1 MRTLVCALALVL
13 AAVGPVRAEPQA
25 APPDWAV
32 AGFRHALLDDSAFG
46 AAVTIGGRH
55 GLFAPHVGDAELNQA
70 IVRRLEDTDP
80 ETRQAAIAALNALE
94 AAGHAD
100 AIAARARDEDASV
113 REAAVATLGDFG
125 AVDHASAVAER
136 LGDDDPA
143 TRARAVTAL
152 ASLRGRDAAPAVAER
167 LGDGGPSVRIA
178 ALRAL
183 AEVDA
188 AAWADAVAARLRD
201 DHNMVRDAAVDALVR
216 LNARDQIPAV
226 VAMLEA
232 DDGNVRRAA
241 LRALV
246 ALGAAER
253 TDVMAPLVRDA
264 DRDVREAAVRAL
276 GALDA
281 RDRTEAIAGRLDDDT
296 ADVRVAALDAL
307 ARLGAAE
314 YADAVVERLG
324 DVDGDVATAAAHAL
338 GVLGAIDRTSAV
350 AAYLDAPRGEVRAA
364 AITALSRLG
373 ADDRARD
380 VVASLTDA
388 DWRVRRAAVA
398 ALGALGAVDQAPA
411 VAALLDHRAPRI
423 RETALKALAEL
434 GAVDHTAAVAA
445 RLDDDDPGVR
455 EAALGALLSLDAVE
469 QAPAIARRLP
479 REHCQVRV
487 AAIEALGA
495 LDARDH
501 VDAILPQLGES
512 DCAANPLVRAMALE
526 VLRNVGAAAHAPVI
540 VDELRRPSLRGT
552 AMPWFVANMAEPRR
566 AAELALLSLPR
577 VAVPQASLAALAHT
591 HRDPT
596 DAAFYRAW
604 AYVLGGGEPVAV
616 TGVRFLG
623 LAPRD
628 RLTAAPADALG
639 ALRQLRILWPAT
651 APWPRLRDDA
661 ADAAANL
668 VGRACARDR
677 DLETTA
683 KPTALWTATV
693 QHLRRRLP
701 IAGTSCWPAGARPLL
716 AALRAELAAA
726 GYATRV
732 DTLDGA
738 ITAIDRADGARR
750 VLTVAAAHLGL
761 WALLFAAYPW
771 SRSVQALVFWNP
783 WVRRGLGL
791 GYVGLALTY
800 VPPLRRLLLRPFR
813 RSLLADAQ
821 LADLARH
828 AVFTDA
834 RLRLAGTERRALD
847 VLSPLRGQFV
857 IEGESGIGKSFLLRH
872 LAGRS
877 RRLTVFLPAYR
888 CEGGVLA
895 AIQAKLQGA
904 ATDTA
909 FLKSIVHLG
918 ALDILVDGVN
928 EVAPETR
935 AKIADFVQEHF
946 AGNVLLATQ
955 PFSTTQWQPPT
966 TAERCRLLPL
976 DRGEIATFLI
986 SRVDG
991 LPEDAVVTGE
1001 AYRLR
1006 ARAFVDALDDDG
1018 LRAVLA
1024 NPMDAQLAAEIL
1036 ARGETPDLL
1045 GLQEQAFALMRADYA
1060 RLYPDRR
1067 FPTERLAEAVYRMR
1081 LEDRFDL
1088 SGDDFA
1094 AEIAAMEPH
1103 KMLLR
1108 RVTRSAAGTRTMWRF
1123 RHDRLVDFFL
1133 YQAFFDDTNGPERQR
1148 AHLDDPRFR
1157 GVYLMIAQRAPLD
1170 VARALRERLV
1180 VHAAATG
1187 DHSLS
1192 DNVVR
1197 LLLDRTPVEA
1207 AAS

>member
-1 MRTLVCALALVL
+1 
-13 AAVGPVRAEPQA
+13 
-25 APPDWAV
+25 
-32 AGFRHALLDDSAFG
+32 
-46 AAVTIGGRH
+46 
-55 GLFAPHVGDAELNQA
+55 
-70 IVRRLEDTDP
+70 
-80 ETRQAAIAALNALE
+80 
-94 AAGHAD
+94 
-100 AIAARARDEDASV
+100 
-113 REAAVATLGDFG
+113 
-125 AVDHASAVAER
+125 
-136 LGDDDPA
+136 
-143 TRARAVTAL
+143 
-152 ASLRGRDAAPAVAER
+152 
-167 LGDGGPSVRIA
+167 
-178 ALRAL
+178 
-183 AEVDA
+183 
-188 AAWADAVAARLRD
+188 
-201 DHNMVRDAAVDALVR
+201 
-216 LNARDQIPAV
+216 
-226 VAMLEA
+226 
-232 DDGNVRRAA
+232 
-241 LRALV
+241 
-246 ALGAAER
+246 
-253 TDVMAPLVRDA
+253 
-264 DRDVREAAVRAL
+264 
-276 GALDA
+276 
-281 RDRTEAIAGRLDDDT
+281 
-296 ADVRVAALDAL
+296 
-307 ARLGAAE
+307 
-314 YADAVVERLG
+314 
-324 DVDGDVATAAAHAL
+324 
-338 GVLGAIDRTSAV
+338 
-350 AAYLDAPRGEVRAA
+350 
-364 AITALSRLG
+364 
-373 ADDRARD
+373 
-380 VVASLTDA
+380 
-388 DWRVRRAAVA
+388 
-398 ALGALGAVDQAPA
+398 
-411 VAALLDHRAPRI
+411 
-423 RETALKALAEL
+423 
-434 GAVDHTAAVAA
+434 
-445 RLDDDDPGVR
+445 
-455 EAALGALLSLDAVE
+455 
-469 QAPAIARRLP
+469 
-479 REHCQVRV
+479 
-487 AAIEALGA
+487 
-495 LDARDH
+495 
-501 VDAILPQLGES
+501 
-512 DCAANPLVRAMALE
+512 MALE
-526 VLRNVGAAAHAPVI
+526 VLRDFGAAAHAPAI
-540 VDELRRPSLRGT
+540 VDELRRPSLRDT
-552 AMPWFVANMAEPRR
+552 AIPWFVSNLEEPRR

-577 VAVPQASLAALAHT
+577 IAVPQTSLAALAHT

-604 AYVLGGGEPVAV
+604 AYVLGGGESVAV

-628 RLTAAPADALG
+628 RLDAAPADALG
-639 ALRQLRILWPAT
+639 ALRQLRVLWPAT

-668 VGRACARDR
+668 VGRACARNR

-683 KPTALWTATV
+683 KPTAAWTATV

-701 IAGTSCWPAGARPLL
+701 VAGTSCWPAGARPLL
-716 AALRAELAAA
+716 ADLRAELAAA

-732 DTLDGA
+732 DTLDNA
-738 ITAIDRADGARR
+738 LNVIDRAEGTRR
-750 VLTVAAAHLGL
+750 VLAFAGAHLGL

-771 SRSVQALVFWNP
+771 SRSIQALVFWNP

-821 LADLARH
+821 LDDLARH

-888 CEGGVLA
+888 CEAGVLA
-895 AIQAKLQGA
+895 AIQAKLQGV
-904 ATDTA
+904 ATDAA

-918 ALDILVDGVN
+918 ALDVLVDGVN

-946 AGNVLLATQ
+946 AGNVVLATQ

-976 DRGEIATFLI
+976 DRGEIETFLI
-986 SRVDG
+986 SRVDD

-1045 GLQEQAFALMRADYA
+1045 ALQEQAFALMLADYA
-1060 RLYPDRR
+1060 RLYPDRS

-1081 LEDRFDL
+1081 LADRLDFA
-1088 SGDDFA
+1088 GDDFA
-1094 AEIAAMEPH
+1094 EEIAVMEPH

-1108 RVTRSAAGTRTMWRF
+1108 RVTATAGGTTVAWRF

-1133 YQAFFDDTNGPERQR
+1133 YHAFFAGADGPERQR

-1157 GVYLMIAQRAPLD
+1157 GVYLMIALRAPLD

-1180 VHAAATG
+1180 VHAATTG

-1192 DNVVR
+1192 DDVVR
-1197 LLLDRTPVEA
+1197 LLLGRDRADVA
-1207 AAS
+1207 A